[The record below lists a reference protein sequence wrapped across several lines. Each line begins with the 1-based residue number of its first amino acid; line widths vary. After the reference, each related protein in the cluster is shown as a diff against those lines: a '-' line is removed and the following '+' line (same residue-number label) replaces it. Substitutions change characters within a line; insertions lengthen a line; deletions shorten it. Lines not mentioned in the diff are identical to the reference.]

1 MTGPQRN
8 TPKGGGG
15 AVAPK
20 MTRVVR
26 LDSLPLNQT
35 YFTEEGYLVDRP
47 ILTSTGIFEY
57 TNPDGTIRRELR
69 LPEEVFKEE
78 SLQSYKGKPIIITH
92 DAGLITKDNVHENA
106 VGTIL
111 SEGYRSGNDVR
122 AEIIIHDTDEM
133 KSAGLKELS
142 LGYNLDLD
150 ETPGEWNGQ
159 PYDAVQRNIV
169 INHLALVLE
178 ARAGEQARLN
188 IDSRDRKT
196 KGAKSMSA
204 KPKTKK
210 KARRADGVMSP
221 EDLAQAIAAYKA
233 RRAERLA
240 AKAQADQEGDTVP
253 VADPKPAEGAAAVAD
268 GDDDT
273 VIAASGQADGDDIA
287 DQVQMVKDRRDRRD
301 EGDEPADKEA
311 AMGVIAQQDGD
322 MDILFDIIDT
332 LLAERDFDSA
342 CDADGKN
349 CDGDEETDPVL
360 AATVSAKAKEDDE
373 GTPAEENE
381 DGDDDDIPATSA
393 SDVGKSVLNV
403 DAVDQIV
410 RQRIQLGLVGRA
422 LNMDGLE
429 DMSIMAAKKAV
440 IRAVRPS
447 MRLDGK
453 SAAYINAAYDYAVA
467 DVNSRNRKDTSY
479 QIKQMFNQD
488 GRTSNPADDG
498 DSSVKARQRMID
510 RQQNKK
516 KEDK

>member
-1 MTGPQRN
+1 M
-8 TPKGGGG
+8 TPKL
-15 AVAPK
+15 
-20 MTRVVR
+20 TRVVR

-47 ILTSTGIFEY
+47 ILTTIGIFEY

-133 KSAGLKELS
+133 KLAGLKELS

-188 IDSRDRKT
+188 IDSRDRKK

-204 KPKTKK
+204 NPKTK

-221 EDLAQAIAAYKA
+221 EDLAQAIAAYKT

-240 AKAQADQEGDTVP
+240 AKAQADQEDDTVP
-253 VADPKPAEGAAAVAD
+253 VADTKPTEGAAPAAD
-268 GDDDT
+268 GDDT
-273 VIAASGQADGDDIA
+273 IIATSGKEDGDDIA

-301 EGDEPADKEA
+301 EGEEPADKEA

-342 CDADGKN
+342 CDTDGKN
-349 CDGDEETDPVL
+349 CDGDEGAAPAP
-360 AATVSAKAKEDDE
+360 AATVPAKAKENGDDE
-373 GTPAEENE
+373 GTPVEPPAEENT
-381 DGDDDDIPATSA
+381 DGDDDDIPATNA
-393 SDVGKSVLNV
+393 SEVGKSVLNV

-410 RQRIQLGLVGRA
+410 RQRIQLGIVGRA

-429 DMSIMAAKKAV
+429 NMGIMAAKKAV
-440 IRAVRPS
+440 IRAVRPG

-488 GRTSNPADDG
+488 GRQPAPADDG
-498 DSSVKARQRMID
+498 DSSIKARQRMID